1 MERRFRTVLL
11 IERMRNNQ
19 AAATELGLTDRSYIK
34 DNPINSC
41 DICDDIDPAGNVEIN
56 K

>member
-19 AAATELGLTDRSYIK
+19 TAATELGLTDCSYIK
-34 DNPINSC
+34 KNSINKC
-41 DICDDIDPAGNVEIN
+41 EICDDTAPAVLIDSE
-56 K
+56 